1 MRVLAAFI
9 TLAVF
14 PPALAGQWFHEKLK
28 DEMTDKVSWRI
39 SSFAFPFRD
48 PVTVLNWWCDED
60 GPDLFLSIGEYLTG
74 DEVLVQY
81 RFDTDPASTAQR
93 WRFTAP
99 LVYAPKDLIQ
109 AMTARAK
116 TAAKVLIRV
125 TDEAG
130 AYTYTFDLDGS
141 LKAADRARTR
151 SLYAD
156 KRGRISRTDS
166 LLLNRYAGD
175 SLTFAAAFDQ
185 LACNFERKDTG
196 VAFPFPEYLQ
206 NIERQVLRRWQRPG
220 RTSLEAEVSFFVQ
233 RDGSVTDL
241 QFIRRSGNFAF
252 DLEAQGAV
260 EEAGR
265 FRAFG
270 ALPDGWTADVL
281 FVRFYFSGQSVRAWP
296 DERKAEASDQVFVE
310 SVVEERPEILSGPA
324 LVYPDL
330 LRQAGVQGR
339 VLIQA
344 IIDTTGRAEPS
355 SVKVIQ
361 SPNPGFDQSAKNYV
375 LRALFRPARVHG
387 RAVRVLLNLPIDF
400 KIKR

>member
-1 MRVLAAFI
+1 
-9 TLAVF
+9 
-14 PPALAGQWFHEKLK
+14 
-28 DEMTDKVSWRI
+28 
-39 SSFAFPFRD
+39 
-48 PVTVLNWWCDED
+48 
-60 GPDLFLSIGEYLTG
+60 
-74 DEVLVQY
+74 
-81 RFDTDPASTAQR
+81 
-93 WRFTAP
+93 
-99 LVYAPKDLIQ
+99 
-109 AMTARAK
+109 MTARAK

-125 TDEAG
+125 TDETE

-141 LKAADRARTR
+141 LRAADRARTR

-185 LACNFERKDTG
+185 LACDFERKGTG
-196 VAFPFPEYLQ
+196 LAFPFPEYLQ

-220 RTSLEAEVSFFVQ
+220 RSSLEAEVSFFVQ

-260 EEAGR
+260 EETGR

-281 FVRFYFSGQSVRAWP
+281 FVRFYFSGQSVRAWA
-296 DERKAEASDQVFVE
+296 DERKAEASNQASDQVFME
-310 SVVEERPEILSGPA
+310 SVVEERPEVLSGPA
-324 LVYPDL
+324 LNYPDL

-339 VLIQA
+339 VLVQA
-344 IIDTTGRAEPS
+344 IIDTSGRAEPP

>member
-1 MRVLAAFI
+1 
-9 TLAVF
+9 
-14 PPALAGQWFHEKLK
+14 
-28 DEMTDKVSWRI
+28 
-39 SSFAFPFRD
+39 
-48 PVTVLNWWCDED
+48 LNWWCDED

-81 RFDTDPASTAQR
+81 RFDTDPASTAQP

-141 LKAADRARTR
+141 LKAAERARTR

-156 KRGRISRTDS
+156 KRGRISRSDS
-166 LLLNRYAGD
+166 LLLSLGRYAGD

-185 LACNFERKDTG
+185 LTCDFERKDTDTVVDSG
-196 VAFPFPEYLQ
+196 VP
-206 NIERQVLRRWQRPG
+206 
-220 RTSLEAEVSFFVQ
+220 S
-233 RDGSVTDL
+233 
-241 QFIRRSGNFAF
+241 
-252 DLEAQGAV
+252 
-260 EEAGR
+260 
-265 FRAFG
+265 
-270 ALPDGWTADVL
+270 
-281 FVRFYFSGQSVRAWP
+281 
-296 DERKAEASDQVFVE
+296 SDQVFME
-310 SVVEERPEILSGPA
+310 SVVEERPEVLSGPA
-324 LVYPDL
+324 LNYPDL

-339 VLIQA
+339 VLVQA
-344 IIDTTGRAEPS
+344 IIDTTGRAEPP

-361 SPNPGFDQSAKNYV
+361 SPNPGFDQPAKNYV
-375 LRALFRPARVHG
+375 LRASFRPARIHG

-400 KIKR
+400 KITR